1 MNIFPNYSIL
11 KKDYVRFLTRER
23 GIKMEMQLIIFW
35 LVLFVVLLVI
45 EIATMGLTTIW
56 FAGGALIASIA
67 AMLGAPLPVQIVLFI
82 LVSVVLLIFTRPI
95 ATKYFNKGRTRTNA
109 EGLIGQEA
117 VVITEI
123 DNLNGKG
130 RVSVRGQEWT
140 ARTEDDSEVIATGEM
155 VTIKAISGVKLIV
168 TGKTE
173 E

>member
-1 MNIFPNYSIL
+1 
-11 KKDYVRFLTRER
+11 
-23 GIKMEMQLIIFW
+23 MEMQLIIFW

-67 AMLGAPLPVQIVLFI
+67 AILGAPLAVQIVLFI

-95 ATKYFNKGRTRTNA
+95 AAKYFNKGRTRTNA

-117 VVITEI
+117 VVISDI

-140 ARTEDDSEVIATGEM
+140 ARAKKPGATLPKGTV
-155 VTIKAISGVKLIV
+155 VTITSIEGVKLIV
-168 TGKTE
+168 E
-173 E
+173 ERKGEK

>member
-1 MNIFPNYSIL
+1 
-11 KKDYVRFLTRER
+11 
-23 GIKMEMQLIIFW
+23 MEMQLIIFW

-109 EGLIGQEA
+109 EGLISQEA

-140 ARTEDDSEVIATGEM
+140 ARAKRPGATLPKETV
-155 VTIKAISGVKLIV
+155 VTITAIEGVKLIV
-168 TGKTE
+168 E
-173 E
+173 ERKGEK